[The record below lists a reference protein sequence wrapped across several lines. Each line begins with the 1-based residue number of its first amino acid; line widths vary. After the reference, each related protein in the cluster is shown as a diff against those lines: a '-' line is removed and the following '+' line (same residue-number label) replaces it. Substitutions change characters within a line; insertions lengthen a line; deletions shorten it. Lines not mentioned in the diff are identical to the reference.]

1 MLLDKDVKDFA
12 KLMDT
17 PVEEIRLGSL
27 IRSFVNFYMRFMQ
40 IAVNA
45 EHKTFTNT
53 ASAINRGDCGVLAI
67 AVGHAADHQGLDI
80 EYCSNRHHACLRLN
94 NKYFDS
100 ENLGGIKQYTTKWD
114 VINYPMEVKT
124 LQQMSD
130 EFMPCDLLGA
140 LCIKLWC
147 EKNKHPFPETI
158 QHCLINGKMY
168 DDKLYE
174 RIPSIALLIFNK
186 QFISPYFG

>member
-1 MLLDKDVKDFA
+1 MLSDKDMKDFA
-12 KLMDT
+12 KLTDT
-17 PVEEIRLGSL
+17 PVEEIKLGTL
-27 IRSFVNFYMRFMQ
+27 IRSFVSFYQRFMK
-40 IAVNA
+40 ITINA
-45 EHKTFTNT
+45 EHKNFEST
-53 ASAINRGDCGVLAI
+53 ATAINRGDCGVLAI
-67 AVGHAADHQGLDI
+67 AVGFAAIHQGLNV

-124 LQQMSD
+124 PQQMSD

-147 EKNKHPFPETI
+147 EESDHPFPETI
-158 QHCLINGKMY
+158 QHCLDKREEY
-168 DDKLYE
+168 DGWLSK
-174 RIPSIALLIFNK
+174 RIPE
-186 QFISPYFG
+186 ISQAIHDSK

>member
-1 MLLDKDVKDFA
+1 MLSDKDVKDFA
-12 KLMDT
+12 KLTDT
-17 PVEEIRLGSL
+17 PAEEIRLGSL
-27 IRSFVNFYMRFMQ
+27 IRSFVNFYQRFMK
-40 IAVNA
+40 IAVDA
-45 EHKTFTNT
+45 EHKNFEST
-53 ASAINRGDCGVLAI
+53 ATAINRGDCGVLAI
-67 AVGHAADHQGLDI
+67 AVGFTAIHQGLNV

-94 NKYFDS
+94 DKYFDS

-147 EKNKHPFPETI
+147 EKNKRPFPETI
-158 QHCLINGKMY
+158 QHCLDKGEEY
-168 DDKLYE
+168 DDRLFK
-174 RIPSIALLIFNK
+174 RIGEITRAIYDSK
-186 QFISPYFG
+186 